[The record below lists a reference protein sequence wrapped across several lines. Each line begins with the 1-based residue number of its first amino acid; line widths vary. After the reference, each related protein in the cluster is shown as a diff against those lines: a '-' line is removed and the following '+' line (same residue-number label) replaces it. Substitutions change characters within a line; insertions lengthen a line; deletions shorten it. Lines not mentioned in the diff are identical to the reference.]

1 MNNSAE
7 KIIVC
12 FTANSAFEWGGA
24 SRVLFTNLRLLD
36 RSKFEPIVL
45 LPYRGRIIPTLE
57 SLGIRYE
64 VWGKLHEPQGIL
76 EYLKTLYRFIRFL
89 KQNKVRILH
98 INGVYWRPA
107 EVLAAKLA
115 GVPIVTHYHV
125 LPKEPGPFVKYSSL
139 IVAVSEYISKHALP
153 PGVPKRVLHNAV
165 EPEKFTQG
173 ISIRGELG
181 IDTDKVVVSFIGQIK
196 KIKGV
201 DLFIAMAKRLQHDDV
216 VFIIAGKCRKPA
228 DEGNAYT
235 EEALRAEI
243 GDTPNI
249 HYVGFREDIPN
260 IYASSDMIVVPSRWE
275 EPFGLILLEAG
286 AVSKPVVAAQVGG
299 IPEVVVH
306 GETGYL
312 FPKEDLDTM
321 TLQVETLVSDAALRT
336 RMGAQAREHIERHF
350 THQPVR
356 ALEQTYLDLLDQK

>member
-1 MNNSAE
+1 MTNNN
-7 KIIVC
+7 KITVC

-45 LPYRGRIIPTLE
+45 LPYKGRIIPTLE
-57 SLGIRYE
+57 ALGIRYII
-64 VWGKLHEPQGIL
+64 WGKLHEPGSIVK
-76 EYLKTLYRFIRFL
+76 YLTTLYRFIRLL
-89 KQNKVRILH
+89 KKHKVQVLH

-107 EVLAAKLA
+107 EVLAARIT

-125 LPKEPGPFVKYSSL
+125 LPSEPGPYVKYSSV
-139 IVAVSEYISKHALP
+139 IAAVSQYIADNALP
-153 PGVPKRVLHNAV
+153 KEVEKRVLHNAV

-173 ISIRGELG
+173 VSVRDELG
-181 IDTDKVVVSFIGQIK
+181 IDADKVVVSFIGQIK

-201 DLFIAMAKRLQHDDV
+201 DLFIAMAKRIQHDDV
-216 VFIIAGKCRKPA
+216 AFIIAGKCRKPSE
-228 DEGNAYT
+228 EGNAYT
-235 EEALRAEI
+235 EEELRAEI
-243 GDTPNI
+243 GDNPNI

-260 IYASSDMIVVPSRWE
+260 IYASSDVIVVPSRWE

-286 AVSKPVVAAQVGG
+286 AVSKPVVAAKVGG

-306 GETGYL
+306 GETGFL
-312 FPKEDLDTM
+312 FPREDLNAM
-321 TLQVETLVSDAALRT
+321 TRQVETLVSDTALRT

-350 THQPVR
+350 TSKPVR
-356 ALEQTYLDLLDQK
+356 ALEQTYLDLLDRK